1 MGTVLIKKFLP
12 RFLFVGV
19 LALALTPLLTYAA
32 DFVPLAP
39 IPNLDTSENA
49 TIGSYVNSVF
59 LLVIS
64 VAAMLAVIRIV
75 IGGFQYMTQTAS
87 VTKTASAVNTIRDAV
102 IGLLLLLGSF
112 VILSTVNEQILSL
125 DALNFTKLG
134 PSQAVQDAI
143 KNADEAALARQK
155 EVAEGAQ
162 NFSKNFQ
169 TTDYAGIVVTE
180 SVADGTNLTGSE
192 IKQYLS
198 ACTQN
203 NPGATATQKRARVC
217 KTSSGS
223 EVSRVGAFVCNPGE
237 EYTGKTKT
245 FLYCTKPDGG

>member
-112 VILSTVNEQILSL
+112 VILSTVNSQILGL

-143 KNADEAALARQK
+143 KDEENLRKGSRVFLEPLAADAYAR
-155 EVAEGAQ
+155 
-162 NFSKNFQ
+162 S
-169 TTDYAGIVVTE
+169 
-180 SVADGTNLTGSE
+180 
-192 IKQYLS
+192 
-198 ACTQN
+198 CTQGGGTLN
-203 NPGATATQKRARVC
+203 LGTTLVCQFKGTKRYQPISDPKSC
-217 KTSSGS
+217 
-223 EVSRVGAFVCNPGE
+223 
-237 EYTGKTKT
+237 TGKKGY
-245 FLYCTKPDGG
+245 LVSCTPKGS